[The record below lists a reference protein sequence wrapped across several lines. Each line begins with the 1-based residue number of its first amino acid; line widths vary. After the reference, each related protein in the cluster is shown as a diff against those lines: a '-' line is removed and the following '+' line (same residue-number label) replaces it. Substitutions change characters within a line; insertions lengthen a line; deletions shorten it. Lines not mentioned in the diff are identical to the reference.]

1 MSSLTASPHQQHTKD
16 YGGSFIHSYGSK
28 TFIRPKIDDV
38 LDAVAQAK
46 FNEKKWVWIQDD
58 KEGYVRG
65 HVIKEE
71 EEGSDV
77 EVEYERGGT
86 AMVSPSKIQPMNPP
100 KFDMVDD
107 MAELTYLNEPSVI
120 HNLTLRYKANHVY
133 TYSGLFL
140 VAVNPYRN
148 LPIYTENYIQSYKG
162 KRRGEMPP
170 HIYAVADQAYHDM
183 VQDKENQSILITGES
198 GAGKTENT
206 KIVIQYLTAVAT
218 SNNNNNSSNSK
229 KSITTPDQQ
238 VNRLQNQI
246 LQANPVLESFGNAQT
261 IRNNNSS
268 RFGKFIR
275 IEFNNRA
282 QICGANIEWYL
293 LEKSRVHQQTSK
305 ERNYHYSTSCWKP
318 MTKQLLLDGDVNSYN
333 FIKHSN
339 KRIEGVDDAK
349 EYQSLSK
356 SLDIMGLE
364 EKEKLDLF
372 RIVASILHLGN
383 ISVTD
388 YRDRAD
394 IKDFAAVERVCH
406 LLGISAEEFKK
417 SLLSPRIKA
426 GRDWVTQAKSP
437 AQVVA
442 SIDALAKTLYERNFA
457 YLVERINKAIDG
469 YKSKDKLG
477 FIGVLDIA
485 GFEIFESNSFEQLC
499 INYTNE
505 KLQQFFNQNMFELEQ
520 EEYQKEKIDWN
531 YIDFGKDLQPTID
544 LIEKTNPVGI
554 LSCLEEECVAPR
566 GSDQR
571 FLEKLNKFCDKDN
584 PDAKYKSTRFQDG
597 FILKHYA
604 GDVEYSVDGWI
615 EKNKDPLNEDI
626 TRLLARSTQKHV
638 ANLFEDY
645 LSDQDEKTTTKH
657 HSGASVSSTATAS
670 NTSFSSML
678 KLRKG
683 SGSFRTVGQRHKQQ
697 LLSLMNTLHMTHPH
711 FVRCIL
717 PNDRKYPGEIQ
728 TKLVLDQL
736 RCNGVLEGIRIC
748 RKGFPNRLSFDDFRK
763 RYQVFCP
770 DLMDRNAFIDGRTAC
785 QMLVKQMSLS
795 SDSYQIG
802 TTKIFFKATVL
813 ASLEELRD
821 NKLSVCITQF
831 QAMCR
836 GRMARQYQTRFS
848 RQTDA
853 IRVMQRN
860 ARIYVTLREWP
871 WWKVYAKLKPLNAAY
886 RVDSQMRE
894 KEQKITSLEGEIK
907 EQHDMIAE
915 LMNRNQ
921 ELESEHS
928 DFKELIMEEQNIIR
942 ELEEAKDDL
951 MQKFT
956 TSEERVEELEQ
967 ELAEKSELVEE
978 QQRTID
984 AQSEEIEQLVTQVDT
999 SKLVQ
1004 DRLTHELESLRE
1016 QVQASTDQLAI
1027 VSEEKGTI
1035 EQTIAALQAQVE
1047 KSISNLTVLEETVG
1061 SQSQHID
1068 ALESNNKAYE
1078 DSISAQNAEI
1088 EELKEA
1094 LRQSQENEKTT
1105 QAESDARAAQ
1115 VQQLTSSLDTETKS
1129 RQEWESKYAH
1139 LKEDW
1144 DALTA
1149 LVRAESEQAK
1159 AKMSRFDQV
1168 LSGLKF
1174 IQHE

>member
-1 MSSLTASPHQQHTKD
+1 MLSIPSQANKLD
-16 YGGSFIHSYGSK
+16 YVNGGGSFIHSYGSK
-28 TFIRPKIDDV
+28 TFMRPKLDDV
-38 LDAVAQAK
+38 LDAVVQAK
-46 FNEKKWVWIQDD
+46 FNEKRWVWIEDD
-58 KEGYVRG
+58 KKGYVRG
-65 HVIKEE
+65 HIINEDIDKDAIEI
-71 EEGSDV
+71 
-77 EVEYERGGT
+77 EYDNGGT
-86 AMVSPSKIQPMNPP
+86 AIVSQSMIQPMNPP

-107 MAELTYLNEPSVI
+107 MAELTHLNEPSVI
-120 HNLTLRYKANHVY
+120 HNLTVRYKANHVY

-148 LPIYTENYIQSYKG
+148 LPIYSNDYIEFYKG

-206 KIVIQYLTAVAT
+206 KIVIQYLTAIAST
-218 SNNNNNSSNSK
+218 TNK
-229 KSITTPDQQ
+229 KSSSENI
-238 VNRLQNQI
+238 NRLQNQI
-246 LQANPVLESFGNAQT
+246 LQANPILESFGNAQT

-275 IEFNNRA
+275 IEFNHRA

-293 LEKSRVHQQTSK
+293 LEKSRVHHQTLK
-305 ERNYHYSTSCWKP
+305 ERNYHIFYQLLEADDGLK
-318 MTKQLLLDGDVNSYN
+318 KQLLLDGTVNDYN

-339 KRIEGVDDAK
+339 KRIEGVDDAE
-349 EYQSLSK
+349 EYQKLSK
-356 SLDIMGLE
+356 SLDIMGLT

-383 ISVTD
+383 ISVID

-394 IKDFAAVERVCH
+394 IRDFAAVERVCH

-417 SLLSPRIKA
+417 SLLAPRIKA
-426 GRDWVTQAKSP
+426 GRDWVTQAKSS
-437 AQVVA
+437 AQVIA

-457 YLVERINKAIDG
+457 YLVEKINKAIDSQ
-469 YKSKDKLG
+469 KSKDLLG

-520 EEYQKEKIDWN
+520 EEYQKEKISWD

-544 LIEKTNPVGI
+544 LIEKSNPVGI

-571 FLEKLNKFCDKDN
+571 FLEKLNRFCDKEN
-584 PDAKYKSTRFQDG
+584 PDAKYRSTRFKDG

-626 TRLLARSTQKHV
+626 TRLLARSNHKHV
-638 ANLFEDY
+638 ADLFEDY
-645 LSDQDEKTTTKH
+645 LADQDDK
-657 HSGASVSSTATAS
+657 SSVINGRVDSTASTTS
-670 NTSFSSML
+670 NATTSFTSLL
-678 KLRKG
+678 KFRKG

-717 PNDRKYPGEIQ
+717 PNSKKYPGEIQ

-748 RKGFPNRLSFDDFRK
+748 RKGFPNRLSFDEFRK
-763 RYQVFCP
+763 RYKMLCP
-770 DLMDRNAFIDGRTAC
+770 ELLDRNAFIDGKTAC
-785 QMLVKQMSLS
+785 QMLVKQMNLE
-795 SDSYQIG
+795 SDKYQIG

-813 ASLEELRD
+813 ASLEELCD
-821 NKLSVCITQF
+821 NKLSAFITRF

-836 GRMARQYQTRFS
+836 GRIARQYKTRFS

-853 IRVMQRN
+853 IRIIQRN
-860 ARIYVTLREWP
+860 ARIYITLKEWP
-871 WWKVYAKLKPLNAAY
+871 WWRIYAKLKPLNAAY
-886 RVDSQMRE
+886 RVDSQLRE
-894 KEQKITSLEGEIK
+894 KEQRITALESEIK
-907 EQHDMIAE
+907 EQHDIISE
-915 LMNRNQ
+915 LMARNQ
-921 ELESEHS
+921 QLEGDHV
-928 DFKELIMEEQNIIR
+928 DFKELIMTEQNIIQ
-942 ELEEAKDDL
+942 ELEETKESL
-951 MQKFT
+951 LNKFT
-956 TSEERVEELEQ
+956 VAEERIEELEL
-967 ELAEKSELVEE
+967 EIREKTQQMEE
-978 QQRTID
+978 QQKTLDSQEADI
-984 AQSEEIEQLVTQVDT
+984 EELNTQIDT

-1004 DRLTHELESLRE
+1004 ERLSVELQQLKEEIQTLHSQLE
-1016 QVQASTDQLAI
+1016 AVQ
-1027 VSEEKGTI
+1027 EEKGI
-1035 EQTIAALQAQVE
+1035 SEKNLALLQSE
-1047 KSISNLTVLEETVG
+1047 IDKSLHNLEELGNKVN
-1061 SQSQHID
+1061 SQDDKISQ
-1068 ALESNNKAYE
+1068 LESGNKEYE
-1078 DSISAQNAEI
+1078 ETLSIQNEEI
-1088 EELKEA
+1088 EKLKEA
-1094 LRQSQENEKTT
+1094 LRISQENEKKL
-1105 QAESDARAAQ
+1105 QEENASREAELIEIR
-1115 VQQLTSSLDTETKS
+1115 TKLDTEVKS
-1129 RQEWESKYAH
+1129 KEDWQAKYDH

-1144 DALTA
+1144 DELTA
-1149 LVRAESEQAK
+1149 LVRAESDQAR
-1159 AKMSRFDQV
+1159 ARMSR
-1168 LSGLKF
+1168 
-1174 IQHE
+1174 

>member
-1 MSSLTASPHQQHTKD
+1 MSSLAASPLQHSKD

-71 EEGSDV
+71 EGADV

-86 AMVSPSKIQPMNPP
+86 VIVPQSRIQPMNPP

-120 HNLTLRYKANHVY
+120 HNLTLRYKASHVY

-218 SNNNNNSSNSK
+218 TSSSNK
-229 KSITTPDQQ
+229 KSVATAEQH

-305 ERNYHYSTSCWKP
+305 ERNYHIFYQLLEADEEVK
-318 MTKQLLLDGDVNSYN
+318 KQLLLDGDVNSYN

-339 KRIEGVDDAK
+339 KRIEGVDDAE

-356 SLDIMGLE
+356 SLDIMGLDD
-364 EKEKLDLF
+364 KEKLDLF

-394 IKDFAAVERVCH
+394 IKDFAAVERLCH

-584 PDAKYKSTRFQDG
+584 PEAKYKSTRFQDG

-657 HSGASVSSTATAS
+657 NSGASVSSTTAVS
-670 NTSFSSML
+670 TTSFSSML

-728 TKLVLDQL
+728 TMLVLDQL

-871 WWKVYAKLKPLNAAY
+871 WWKIYAKLKPLNAAY

-915 LMNRNQ
+915 LMSRNQ

-942 ELEEAKDDL
+942 ELEETKDDL
-951 MQKFT
+951 VQKFMS
-956 TSEERVEELEQ
+956 SEERVEELEQ
-967 ELAEKSELVEE
+967 ELSEKSELVEE
-978 QQRTID
+978 QQKTID
-984 AQSEEIEQLVTQVDT
+984 AQAEEIEQLTTQVDT

-1004 DRLTHELESLRE
+1004 DRLTHELESLKD
-1016 QVQASTDQLAI
+1016 QVQESTEQLAI
-1027 VSEEKGTI
+1027 VSQEKGSI
-1035 EQTIAALQAQVE
+1035 EQTIAALQTQVE
-1047 KSISNLTVLEETVG
+1047 KSISNLTSLEETVG
-1061 SQSQHID
+1061 SQSEQIE
-1068 ALESNNKAYE
+1068 ALENNNKEYE
-1078 DSISAQNAEI
+1078 DNISAQHAEI
-1088 EELKEA
+1088 EQLKEA
-1094 LRQSQENEKTT
+1094 LRQSQENEKKA
-1105 QAESDARAAQ
+1105 QEESETRA
-1115 VQQLTSSLDTETKS
+1115 VELQQLTSSLDAETKS
-1129 RQEWESKYAH
+1129 RQDWESKYAH

-1174 IQHE
+1174 IQSE

>member
-1 MSSLTASPHQQHTKD
+1 MSSITASPLQNSKD
-16 YGGSFIHSYGSK
+16 FGGSFIHSYGSTTYIK
-28 TFIRPKIDDV
+28 PKIDDV

-46 FNEKKWVWIQDD
+46 FNEKRWVWIQDD
-58 KEGYVRG
+58 QEGYVRG
-65 HVIKEE
+65 HIIKDEQ
-71 EEGSDV
+71 DALV
-77 EVEYERGGT
+77 EVEYEKGGT
-86 AMVSPSKIQPMNPP
+86 ATIPQSRLQPMNPP

-107 MAELTYLNEPSVI
+107 MAELTHLNEPSVI
-120 HNLTLRYKANHVY
+120 HNLTVRYKANHVY

-140 VAVNPYRN
+140 VAVNPYKN
-148 LPIYTENYIQSYKG
+148 IPIYTESYIQSYKG

-206 KIVIQYLTAVAT
+206 KIVIQYLTAVAA
-218 SNNNNNSSNSK
+218 NASK
-229 KSITTPDQQ
+229 KPVAADQQ
-238 VNRLQNQI
+238 KNRLQHQI

-275 IEFNNRA
+275 IEFNKRA
-282 QICGANIEWYL
+282 EICGANIEWSL
-293 LEKSRVHQQTSK
+293 LEKSRVHQQTPE
-305 ERNYHYSTSCWKP
+305 ERNYHIFYQLLEADKGLK
-318 MTKQLLLDGDVNSYN
+318 KQLLLDGDVYSYT
-333 FIKHSN
+333 FIKNSN
-339 KRIEGVDDAK
+339 KRIEGVDDA
-349 EYQSLSK
+349 EEFRNLSR
-356 SLDIMGLE
+356 SLDIMGLSYE
-364 EKEKLDLF
+364 EKLDLF
-372 RIVASILHLGN
+372 RVVASILHLSN

-394 IKDFAAVERVCH
+394 IKDFAAVEKVCH
-406 LLGISAEEFKK
+406 ILGISAEEFKK

-426 GRDWVTQAKSP
+426 GRDWVTQAKSS
-437 AQVVA
+437 AQVIA

-469 YKSKDKLG
+469 SKSKDTLG

-520 EEYQKEKIDWN
+520 EEYQKEKIEWN
-531 YIDFGKDLQPTID
+531 YIDFGRDLQPTID

-566 GSDQR
+566 GNDKR
-571 FLEKLNKFCDKDN
+571 FLEKLNKFCDKEN
-584 PDAKYKSTRFQDG
+584 PDAKYRSTRFQDG

-645 LSDQDEKTTTKH
+645 LSDQDETPTNKRN
-657 HSGASVSSTATAS
+657 ASASMSST
-670 NTSFSSML
+670 SFASML

-717 PNDRKYPGEIQ
+717 PNARKYPGEIQ
-728 TKLVLDQL
+728 TKLILDQL

-770 DLMDRNAFIDGRTAC
+770 DLMDRRAFIDGRTAC
-785 QMLVKQMSLS
+785 QMLVKQMNLASE
-795 SDSYQIG
+795 SYQIG

-821 NKLSVCITQF
+821 SKLSVCITQF

-836 GRMARQYQTRFS
+836 SKLAQQYKTRFS
-848 RQTDA
+848 RQTEA
-853 IRVMQRN
+853 IRIMQRN
-860 ARIYVTLREWP
+860 ARIYITLREWP
-871 WWKVYAKLKPLNAAY
+871 WWKMYAKVKPLNAAY
-886 RVDSQMRE
+886 RLDTQMRE

-907 EQHDMIAE
+907 EQQELIAE
-915 LMNRNQ
+915 LMSRNQ
-921 ELESEHS
+921 ELEGEHS
-928 DFKELIMEEQNIIR
+928 DFKELIVAEQDMIR
-942 ELEEAKDDL
+942 ELEESKDDL
-951 MQKFT
+951 LTRFAIA
-956 TSEERVEELEQ
+956 EDRVEELEQ
-967 ELAEKSELVEE
+967 ELQEKSEVIED
-978 QQRTID
+978 QQRTIESQ
-984 AQSEEIEQLVTQVDT
+984 AEEIEQLNTQIDT

-1004 DRLTHELESLRE
+1004 DRLTNELKSLRL
-1016 QVQASTDQLAI
+1016 QVQESTDQLAI
-1027 VSEEKGTI
+1027 VSEEKGMI
-1035 EQTIAALQAQVE
+1035 EQTITTLQTQVE
-1047 KSISNLTVLEETVG
+1047 KSISNLSILEETVG
-1061 SQSQHID
+1061 SQSEKITELESGNREYEQHIAD
-1068 ALESNNKAYE
+1068 QEE
-1078 DSISAQNAEI
+1078 EI
-1088 EELKEA
+1088 EYLKEA
-1094 LRQSQENEKTT
+1094 LRHSQENEKE
-1105 QAESDARAAQ
+1105 A
-1115 VQQLTSSLDTETKS
+1115 QQLNATGEAELQKLRLSLESETKS
-1129 RQEWESKYAH
+1129 RQDWETKYAH

-1144 DALTA
+1144 DALIA
-1149 LVRAESEQAK
+1149 LVKTESEQAK
-1159 AKMSRFDQV
+1159 AKMSRIDQV
-1168 LSGLKF
+1168 LNGLKY
-1174 IQHE
+1174 IQSE

>member
-1 MSSLTASPHQQHTKD
+1 MSSLTASPLQHSKD
-16 YGGSFIHSYGSK
+16 YGGSFVHSYGSK
-28 TFIRPKIDDV
+28 TFIRPKIDNV

-71 EEGSDV
+71 EASEV

-86 AMVSPSKIQPMNPP
+86 AIIPQSKIQPMNPP

-148 LPIYTENYIQSYKG
+148 LPIYTENFIQSYKG
-162 KRRGEMPP
+162 KRRGELPP

-218 SNNNNNSSNSK
+218 TNSSNSSR
-229 KSITTPDQQ
+229 KSVATTEQRT
-238 VNRLQNQI
+238 NRLQNQI

-305 ERNYHYSTSCWKP
+305 ERNYHIFYQLLEADEELK
-318 MTKQLLLDGDVNSYN
+318 KQLLLDGDVHSYN

-339 KRIEGVDDAK
+339 KRIEGVDDAQ

-394 IKDFAAVERVCH
+394 IKDFAAVERTCH

-417 SLLSPRIKA
+417 CLLSPRIKA

-457 YLVERINKAIDG
+457 YLIERINKAIDG

-554 LSCLEEECVAPR
+554 LSCLEEECVAPK

-584 PDAKYKSTRFQDG
+584 PEAKYKSTRFQDG

-626 TRLLARSTQKHV
+626 TRLLAKSTQKHV

-645 LSDQDEKTTTKH
+645 LSDQDDKATIKH
-657 HSGASVSSTATAS
+657 HSGASASSTTAS
-670 NTSFSSML
+670 TSFSSML

-683 SGSFRTVGQRHKQQ
+683 SGSFRTGGQRHKQQ

-717 PNDRKYPGEIQ
+717 PNNRKYPGEIQ

-785 QMLVKQMSLS
+785 QMLVKQMSLA

-848 RQTDA
+848 RQTEA

-871 WWKVYAKLKPLNAAY
+871 WWKMYAKLKPLNAAY

-951 MQKFT
+951 VQKFA

-967 ELAEKSELVEE
+967 ELVEKSELVEE
-978 QQRTID
+978 QQKTID
-984 AQSEEIEQLVTQVDT
+984 AQAEEIEQLTTQVDT

-1016 QVQASTDQLAI
+1016 QVQESTDQLAV
-1027 VSEEKGTI
+1027 VSEEKGSI

-1047 KSISNLTVLEETVG
+1047 KSISNLSTLQDMVG
-1061 SQSQHID
+1061 SQSQQIE
-1068 ALESNNKAYE
+1068 ALENNNKEYE
-1078 DSISAQNAEI
+1078 ENISAQDAEI
-1088 EELKEA
+1088 EQLKEA
-1094 LRQSQENEKTT
+1094 LRQSQESEKRA
-1105 QAESDARAAQ
+1105 QEESDTRAIEL
-1115 VQQLTSSLDTETKS
+1115 QQLTSSLDKETKS
-1129 RQEWESKYAH
+1129 RQTWEARYAH

-1149 LVRAESEQAK
+1149 LVKAESEQAK

-1174 IQHE
+1174 IQSE